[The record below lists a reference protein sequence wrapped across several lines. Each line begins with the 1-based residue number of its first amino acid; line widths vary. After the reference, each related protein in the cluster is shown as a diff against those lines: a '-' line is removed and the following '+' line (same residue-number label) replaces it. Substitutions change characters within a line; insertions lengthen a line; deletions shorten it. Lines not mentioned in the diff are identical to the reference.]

1 VGRAELPA
9 TAMRD
14 FEVGVAVSIRDGAG
28 GQEADDG

>member
-1 VGRAELPA
+1 
-9 TAMRD
+9 MRD